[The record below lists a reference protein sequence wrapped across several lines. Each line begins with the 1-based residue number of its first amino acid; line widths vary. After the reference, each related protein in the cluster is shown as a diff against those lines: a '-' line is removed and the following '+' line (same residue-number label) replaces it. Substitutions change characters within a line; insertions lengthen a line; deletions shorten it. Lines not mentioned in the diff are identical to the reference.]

1 MVVRILEQLF
11 NVSSVELVITGFV
24 QTNQTGFDYNGESN
38 LDLQYAMTLVGR
50 TQSVQ
55 LYQAGDDVEG
65 THMSLIIEDN
75 VLDRSH
81 LA

>member
-1 MVVRILEQLF
+1 MVRTSGQLLSILPIYKMVV
-11 NVSSVELVITGFV
+11 GFV

-50 TQSVQ
+50 TQPVQ

-65 THMSLIIEDN
+65 S
-75 VLDRSH
+75 
-81 LA
+81 

>member
-1 MVVRILEQLF
+1 MA
-11 NVSSVELVITGFV
+11 GFV

-50 TQSVQ
+50 TQPVQ

-65 THMSLIIEDN
+65 TKVGARYLVPI
-75 VLDRSH
+75 
-81 LA
+81 